1 MCEQGEYKS
10 NEYYENKNFN
20 ILKEV
25 VQQQYEYEESRK
37 NIIENK
43 INTLITTTVGVL
55 GLSVFLT
62 FHQLIIILE
71 AYMRF

>member
-10 NEYYENKNFN
+10 NEYYEIKNFN

-43 INTLITTTVGVL
+43 INTLITITVGVL
-55 GLSVFLT
+55 ELSVFLT

>member
-1 MCEQGEYKS
+1 MCEQSEYKS
-10 NEYYENKNFN
+10 NEYYEIKNFN

-43 INTLITTTVGVL
+43 INTLITITVGVL